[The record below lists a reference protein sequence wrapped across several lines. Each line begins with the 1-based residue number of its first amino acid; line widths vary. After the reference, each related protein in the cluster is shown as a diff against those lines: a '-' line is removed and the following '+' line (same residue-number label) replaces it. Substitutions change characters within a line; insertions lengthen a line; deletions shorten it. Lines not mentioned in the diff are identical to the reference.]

1 MTNDFRNIASILA
14 DWSHP
19 HSGIVI
25 YLFGS
30 RVRGDHRSGSDV
42 DVLFDFAS
50 PSDSS
55 TAWLTEMEAEDYAS
69 LKIQLPGPLELL
81 ERRSQL
87 DTRKILADFA
97 AV

>member
-1 MTNDFRNIASILA
+1 
-14 DWSHP
+14 
-19 HSGIVI
+19 
-25 YLFGS
+25 
-30 RVRGDHRSGSDV
+30 
-42 DVLFDFAS
+42 
-50 PSDSS
+50 
-55 TAWLTEMEAEDYAS
+55 MEAEDYAS